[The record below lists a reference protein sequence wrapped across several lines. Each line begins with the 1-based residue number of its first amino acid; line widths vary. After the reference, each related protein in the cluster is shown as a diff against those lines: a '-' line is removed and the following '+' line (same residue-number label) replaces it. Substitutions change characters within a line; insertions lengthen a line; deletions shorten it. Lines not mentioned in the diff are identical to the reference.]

1 MCLLSVLQPLHLSIT
16 DPKINLMRVRKD
28 SDDVL
33 HEMGLQT
40 GAASRFLVG
49 HQRAV
54 PLPLPL
60 PFYQRAVPAGCA
72 CWAVCV
78 PHGRAMYR

>member
-54 PLPLPL
+54 P
-60 PFYQRAVPAGCA
+60 AGCA